1 MFYGITNS
9 PAVFQIM
16 INYLFWDFINQ
27 EIVVVYMDNILI
39 YIKDMEEYNKVI
51 EEVLMILK
59 DNSLFLKPEKCVW
72 RMNKVEYIR
81 MIISDEGVH
90 MSSEKVNAIKAWK
103 KLKNVREV
111 RSFLGFANYY
121 CYFIKDFAKIAK
133 LLVQLTHKDIEW
145 SWTSASQTAFDHLKK
160 KFSEEPVLTH
170 PDPSQP
176 MRVDCNTSGIRI
188 GAFLQVKKADN
199 ENWHLCAYYSKSFN
213 PAKRNYDI
221 YDRELLAIIRAL
233 DEWRHHLEGAKHEV
247 EIRTDHKNLEYFK
260 QPQKLTRWQAR
271 WVQIL
276 QNFWFK
282 LGYIPGSANP
292 PDILSRMDNLETG
305 EKDNE
310 EVTVLPPNLFKDRRQ
325 QLGHVL
331 IEGKEKDILKNIRK
345 SENYDEEIA
354 ELARELKAKGKKIV
368 RGEEWELEDGLL
380 LYGGKVYVP
389 RDDKLRSQIITLHH
403 DSPVVGHPGK
413 WKTLELI
420 SRNYW

>member
-1 MFYGITNS
+1 MEQDWWKTAFAAYQGTFEPTVMFYGITNS

-160 KFSEEPVLTH
+160 KFSEEPVLAY
-170 PDPSQP
+170 PDSSQP
-176 MRVDCNTSGIRI
+176 MWLRYLRY
-188 GAFLQVKKADN
+188 Q
-199 ENWHLCAYYSKSFN
+199 NWSSSSSQKG
-213 PAKRNYDI
+213 
-221 YDRELLAIIRAL
+221 
-233 DEWRHHLEGAKHEV
+233 WR
-247 EIRTDHKNLEYFK
+247 
-260 QPQKLTRWQAR
+260 QKLAPMY
-271 WVQIL
+271 L
-276 QNFWFK
+276 
-282 LGYIPGSANP
+282 
-292 PDILSRMDNLETG
+292 
-305 EKDNE
+305 
-310 EVTVLPPNLFKDRRQ
+310 LFK
-325 QLGHVL
+325 
-331 IEGKEKDILKNIRK
+331 
-345 SENYDEEIA
+345 
-354 ELARELKAKGKKIV
+354 
-368 RGEEWELEDGLL
+368 
-380 LYGGKVYVP
+380 
-389 RDDKLRSQIITLHH
+389 KL
-403 DSPVVGHPGK
+403 
-413 WKTLELI
+413 
-420 SRNYW
+420 